1 MVDMRWRNVKY
12 IHLYEEGNDLDFD
25 MALYLF
31 ESLGKFFEDPK
42 NKKWAGNT
50 RSHPVEMTAITRKK
64 ELREKV
70 DVNFDGRVSFVEF
83 LLYQYNLSPKD
94 LMERSVQG
102 PSNPELEKAK
112 AALAEVNKKIKEYE
126 AEKARL
132 EAESELGG
140 VKGLR
145 AKNELAQLNSS
156 PLAETLRRLLIT
168 AEAAVRIAARS
179 AGSAAAGSGQPRTD
193 GSIWWLQKDL
203 AVKKAKY
210 GK

>member
-1 MVDMRWRNVKY
+1 MD
-12 IHLYEEGNDLDFD
+12 
-25 MALYLF
+25 
-31 ESLGKFFEDPK
+31 
-42 NKKWAGNT
+42 
-50 RSHPVEMTAITRKK
+50 
-64 ELREKV
+64 
-70 DVNFDGRVSFVEF
+70 
-83 LLYQYNLSPKD
+83 
-94 LMERSVQG
+94 RSVQG

-112 AALAEVNKKIKEYE
+112 AALSEVNKKIKEYE

-179 AGSAAAGSGQPRTD
+179 AGSASAGSGQPRTD
-193 GSIWWLQKDL
+193 GSIWWLQKDI

-210 GK
+210 GGK